1 MRKAERHAAIRARCS
16 RAIANM
22 YHNATPT
29 YPRVEPDDEDR
40 AQAWYEFTAQYEI
53 KYLNGGGAYA
63 PTVAKY
69 RAILERNARDKYT
82 SPAARARY
90 IARGMAQMREERAG
104 VAAWER
110 INEWG
115 TLYQWGRGGRT
126 LAPADMVRECGG
138 SSFALKVHEYDDG
151 YSIADVV
158 DAIRV
163 FESFNT
169 YVKSWCR
176 GVPDMWEES
185 ERDRKAQE
193 EEEAAEAEEA
203 QQRECE
209 RRERELDQ
217 HYTGL

>member
-1 MRKAERHAAIRARCS
+1 
-16 RAIANM
+16 
-22 YHNATPT
+22 
-29 YPRVEPDDEDR
+29 
-40 AQAWYEFTAQYEI
+40 
-53 KYLNGGGAYA
+53 
-63 PTVAKY
+63 
-69 RAILERNARDKYT
+69 
-82 SPAARARY
+82 
-90 IARGMAQMREERAG
+90 MREERAV

-126 LAPADMVRECGG
+126 LAPDHLVRQCGG

-158 DAIRV
+158 EAIRV
-163 FESFNT
+163 FESFNA
-169 YVKSWCR
+169 YVESWCR

-203 QQRECE
+203 WQRECE